1 MKATTAQKIEQA
13 NKSYQRV
20 INGSSKNDTVVI
32 QAFLDRGIIA
42 TPRIDVFKYNDWLY
56 VSDPANGKQK
66 RQVRKGEKSVRVRT
80 MYEEVKNGVK
90 TGKLKP
96 ATAKLFHISQ
106 TDPVEAPITKADLED
121 LKTDPDKPIR
131 IEWDKVITVDDGRKA
146 EFTEIQPGIS
156 IMVT

>member
-1 MKATTAQKIEQA
+1 MKTTTAQKIEQA
-13 NKSYQRV
+13 TQSYLRV

-106 TDPVEAPITKADLED
+106 TDPVEADAWDRQ
-121 LKTDPDKPIR
+121 DPATAK
-131 IEWDKVITVDDGRKA
+131 
-146 EFTEIQPGIS
+146 FTEIQPGIS

>member
-20 INGSSKNDTVVI
+20 INGSSKNDPIVI

-66 RQVRKGEKSVRVRT
+66 RQVRKGEKSVKVRT

-131 IEWDKVITVDDGRKA
+131 IEWDKVI
-146 EFTEIQPGIS
+146 S
-156 IMVT
+156 ITDEG

>member
-1 MKATTAQKIEQA
+1 MKANTAQKIEQA

-20 INGSSKNDTVVI
+20 INGSSKNDPIVI

-66 RQVRKGEKSVRVRT
+66 RQVRKGEKSVKVRT

-131 IEWDKVITVDDGRKA
+131 IEWDKVI
-146 EFTEIQPGIS
+146 S
-156 IMVT
+156 ITDEG